1 MNEKSDLDYITV
13 LRAHGFQVTY
23 QRLTIYR
30 VLHNST
36 GHLSAEEIHQ
46 KVITRFPM
54 HSAGTVYKSLEKFY
68 EAGLV
73 QKVSTMTNV
82 SRYEAKI
89 DSHHHLFCIKCQ
101 AIHDIT
107 DPIGE
112 NDKLLLPEGH
122 GFEVL
127 EHEVIVRG
135 CCPKCVQKVA
145 NS

>member
-1 MNEKSDLDYITV
+1 MISL
-13 LRAHGFQVTY
+13 
-23 QRLTIYR
+23 
-30 VLHNST
+30 
-36 GHLSAEEIHQ
+36 
-46 KVITRFPM
+46 
-54 HSAGTVYKSLEKFY
+54 GTVYEEPFEKFY

-73 QKVSTMTNV
+73 QKVSTMTDV
-82 SRYEAKI
+82 SRYETRV

-107 DPIGE
+107 DPIGK
-112 NDKLLLPEGH
+112 NKLLLPEGH

-135 CCPKCVQKVA
+135 CCPKCVEKEA